1 MPFSVGAARFAW
13 LLNWFLEQGRNHLLL
28 AGLPI
33 LLALGALC
41 IGRYIVP
48 PDHVMGILLGQIF
61 PIEPYWQSI
70 EETVVMQIRL
80 PRVILALSIGAGL
93 SVSGAAFQ
101 GMFGN
106 PLVSPHI
113 LGVSSGAGF
122 GAALSILTFR
132 HLAFVPIGALCF
144 GVIAIVIALWI
155 SRRRGRSSLFM
166 LILAGVITG
175 AMFEALLSLIKY
187 LADPDDTF
195 GMPPFCGP

>member
-1 MPFSVGAARFAW
+1 M
-13 LLNWFLEQGRNHLLL
+13 
-28 AGLPI
+28 
-33 LLALGALC
+33 
-41 IGRYIVP
+41 
-48 PDHVMGILLGQIF
+48 
-61 PIEPYWQSI
+61 
-70 EETVVMQIRL
+70 
-80 PRVILALSIGAGL
+80 GL

-101 GMFGN
+101 GIVGN

-132 HLAFVPIGALCF
+132 HLAFVPMGALCF

-155 SRRRGRSSLFM
+155 SRRGGRSSLFM

-187 LADPDDTF
+187 LADPDDTL
-195 GMPPFCGP
+195 PTIV